1 MKVHVK
7 YAVWTLPGVAK
18 SLEVHREQNKSG
30 KWNVFTKPDRKDFYC
45 VLKCLKFLTLQAD

>member
-18 SLEVHREQNKSG
+18 FLEVHRQQNKSG
-30 KWNVFTKPDRKDFYC
+30 KWNVLTKPDRKDFYC
-45 VLKCLKFLTLQAD
+45 VLKYLNFLTLQAD